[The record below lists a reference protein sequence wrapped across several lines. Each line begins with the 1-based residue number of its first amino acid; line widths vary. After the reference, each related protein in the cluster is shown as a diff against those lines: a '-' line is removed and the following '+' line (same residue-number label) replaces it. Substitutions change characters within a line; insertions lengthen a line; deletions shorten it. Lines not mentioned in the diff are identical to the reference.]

1 MIRFKVSRIRFC
13 IQNIDRHR
21 KDEHNCGHRAC
32 HVCGK
37 QFSSQVGF
45 DYHIENTHGNG
56 SFPCENCGE
65 IYKTKALEDHG
76 NRKHLEKTFVCD
88 KCGAKCHNKFS
99 VKRHKKCHG
108 QECPFPCNLCDKK
121 CRDKDQL
128 KEHMFKHNGERPYR
142 CK

>member
-1 MIRFKVSRIRFC
+1 MSRIRFC
-13 IQNIDRHR
+13 IQNIDWHR

-99 VKRHKKCHG
+99 VKRLKKCHG
-108 QECPFPCNLCDKK
+108 QECPFACNLCDKK